1 MNRAIF
7 TVMLLLAFSFT
18 GCIDDGQNDLQPE
31 SNVEP
36 TIEPTGA
43 ADFDS
48 LEKRIN
54 DLENETEQLTLD
66 NDKLGNRIVE
76 LEVENSE
83 LMDSYEDLLSHL
95 DNLTTDIISLNQQL
109 EELENSDNDDSE
121 LLDRI
126 ALLEQNIAD
135 LEEAVEELM
144 LDKSLLYNKLH
155 LLKDINADEIVFD
168 DDL

>member
-1 MNRAIF
+1 MNKAIF

-43 ADFDS
+43 ADLDS

-54 DLENETEQLTLD
+54 DLENETEELTRD

-83 LMDSYEDLLSHL
+83 LIDSYEELLSYL
-95 DNLTTDIISLNQQL
+95 DNLTTEIISLNQQL
-109 EELENSDNDDSE
+109 EEF
-121 LLDRI
+121 
-126 ALLEQNIAD
+126 
-135 LEEAVEELM
+135 
-144 LDKSLLYNKLH
+144 H
-155 LLKDINADEIVFD
+155 LV
-168 DDL
+168 

>member
-1 MNRAIF
+1 MNKAIF

-54 DLENETEQLTLD
+54 DLENETEELTRD

-76 LEVENSE
+76 LEAENSE
-83 LMDSYEDLLSHL
+83 LMDSHEELLSHL

-109 EELENSDNDDSE
+109 EELEKQTGF
-121 LLDRI
+121 R
-126 ALLEQNIAD
+126 
-135 LEEAVEELM
+135 EEVLKI
-144 LDKSLLYNKLH
+144 LDKIQKEVD
-155 LLKDINADEIVFD
+155 DIKWNQDQD
-168 DDL
+168 RRNR